1 MQKFLALIMN
11 GIYLQRQI
19 MFGRKTRELKRIRK
33 ELRGIR
39 TVQSTNNPESSTG
52 CLRIFFIFL
61 IVLVIYAIYQI
72 SFSSEANSKLET
84 KTSVISEKNE
94 FNITDSTKIPE
105 TVFSEKIEDTVVPKN
120 KASNSKIS
128 EKTEDNVLTDKERY
142 KAIIAE
148 YLNKNIEDEPTTPTI
163 TKPVEKTKKEINL
176 DVMKGSSL
184 DPVQKLSLANA
195 LEGFGTTLKSVEKI
209 GDWNLG
215 ERYRILVGWYEYIV
229 YFNKQKVQSINN
241 LSNELVYGSRPNY

>member
-1 MQKFLALIMN
+1 
-11 GIYLQRQI
+11 

-39 TVQSTNNPESSTG
+39 IAQSSNKPEPSPTKSSAT
-52 CLRIFFIFL
+52 LKNVIIMLIFL
-61 IVLVIYAIYQI
+61 SIVVYFRQEPSDKTDTKIETEV
-72 SFSSEANSKLET
+72 SVPTT
-84 KTSVISEKNE
+84 KTVER
-94 FNITDSTKIPE
+94 TK
-105 TVFSEKIEDTVVPKN
+105 
-120 KASNSKIS
+120 
-128 EKTEDNVLTDKERY
+128 R
-142 KAIIAE
+142 
-148 YLNKNIEDEPTTPTI
+148 
-163 TKPVEKTKKEINL
+163 EINL
-176 DVMKGSSL
+176 DIMKGSSL

-215 ERYRILVGWYEYIV
+215 ERYRIEVGWYTYTV